1 MNDGM
6 RLPFENER
14 SWPVQPLW
22 TVFAPIARL
31 ADTSLPVLSV
41 SIHSGISDKE
51 LSNEERERNV
61 WLSED
66 RSKYQKVVPG
76 DLVYNSMRAW
86 QGGFGAC
93 QTLGLVSPAYGV
105 LSPIS
110 TINTKFYELLFRTKG
125 YIALFDTFSPGIIDF
140 RKRLSWDRCKHM
152 KVPVPPLE
160 EQNRIVKFA
169 CNVGAKVHLVT
180 QKLQQQLDL
189 LNEYRQ
195 SLITRAVT
203 KGLDPNVEMKDSG
216 VEWIGN
222 IPKNWLIPT
231 LSHVCRSMRNG
242 YVGPTDELF
251 VPDGIKYVQSL
262 HVKNGEIDF
271 SVKEYYVREEWA
283 KTHPK
288 LRKGNLVI
296 VQTGDIGQVGVVR
309 QNLHN
314 SNCHALIICDIKD
327 DICNVDFLSFYF
339 QSKPG
344 KELLLLTKTGLG
356 LPHLNTGKVCYCK
369 VPLPPLEEQKR
380 ISIYCSNIERQICK
394 AEKTIRET
402 ILKLNEY
409 RSSLTSAAVT
419 GQLAIDEEA
428 SA

>member
-216 VEWIGN
+216 VEWIGS
-222 IPKNWLIPT
+222 IPREWKTSKISFVSDVT
-231 LSHVCRSMRNG
+231 LGKMLCPRQ
-242 YVGPTDELF
+242 TDSEQTLETYLCAGSISW
-251 VPDGIKYVQSL
+251 DGVKDYIK
-262 HVKNGEIDF
+262 EMWF
-271 SVKEYYVREEWA
+271 SSKE
-283 KTHPK
+283 K
-288 LRKGNLVI
+288 
-296 VQTGDIGQVGVVR
+296 
-309 QNLHN
+309 
-314 SNCHALIICDIKD
+314 S
-327 DICNVDFLSFYF
+327 
-339 QSKPG
+339 
-344 KELLLLTKTGLG
+344 ELLLIAGDVLVVEGGAGFGMTTLYKGEHSPCYFQNSIIRVRGHHNVMTSDFINYWMRFTYTAYLKTVCNEATFSHYTKE
-356 LPHLNTGKVCYCK
+356 KVSETPIL
-369 VPLPPLEEQKR
+369 VPPLNEQKK
-380 ISIYCSNIERQICK
+380 IADFCKLVDERV
-394 AEKTIRET
+394 KTIYAGIENQ
-402 ILKLNEY
+402 ISKLNEY
-409 RSSLTSAAVT
+409 RSSLISAAVT
-419 GQLAIDEEA
+419 GQLAIEEA
-428 SA
+428 EE

>member
-160 EQNRIVKFA
+160 EQNRIVKYA
-169 CNVGAKVHLVT
+169 CNVGDKVHLVT

-203 KGLDPNVEMKDSG
+203 KGKNSKGFDAVSYVPFSAIFSLRRGLNITRENYQEEGVPCLSYGDVHSRYLGFVDAEINPLPKVSDDFVLTNPRCLLKSG
-216 VEWIGN
+216 E
-222 IPKNWLIPT
+222 
-231 LSHVCRSMRNG
+231 
-242 YVGPTDELF
+242 F
-251 VPDGIKYVQSL
+251 VFADTSEDYKGSGDCTCVMNSGDGIFAGYHTTVASPTKRNICSQ
-262 HVKNGEIDF
+262 
-271 SVKEYYVREEWA
+271 YY
-283 KTHPK
+283 
-288 LRKGNLVI
+288 GYY
-296 VQTGDIGQVGVVR
+296 
-309 QNLHN
+309 
-314 SNCHALIICDIKD
+314 
-327 DICNVDFLSFYF
+327 FLSDDFRD
-339 QSKPG
+339 QVR
-344 KELLLLTKTGLG
+344 KEVKGVKVFSITNTILNHTKVLF
-356 LPHLNTGKVCYCK
+356 
-369 VPLPPLEEQKR
+369 PPLKDQEEIARFLDVKCGECQVIFR
-380 ISIYCSNIERQICK
+380 RFCS
-394 AEKTIRET
+394 
-402 ILKLNEY
+402 
-409 RSSLTSAAVT
+409 
-419 GQLAIDEEA
+419 
-428 SA
+428 

>member
-189 LNEYRQ
+189 LIEYRQ

-203 KGLDPNVEMKDSG
+203 KGLDGDHQTSFIPLKYLAKLNPDVEQAMSDEIEYLPMEKVKNGMFLHHSDKLANLPPSLNSFEDG
-216 VEWIGN
+216 DILLAKVTPCFENGN
-222 IPKNWLIPT
+222 ICLAENCK
-231 LSHVCRSMRNG
+231 G
-242 YVGPTDELF
+242 GVGRCSTELF
-251 VPDGIKYVQSL
+251 VLRPNPEKVMPKFLMLLLQTQSFKQEAACQMRGTGGLKRIPADWLCNYKFPIPSLEKQKQIVEYMASKHSNLDGLTKI
-262 HVKNGEIDF
+262 
-271 SVKEYYVREEWA
+271 
-283 KTHPK
+283 
-288 LRKGNLVI
+288 
-296 VQTGDIGQVGVVR
+296 
-309 QNLHN
+309 
-314 SNCHALIICDIKD
+314 IKD
-327 DICNVDFLSFYF
+327 SIC
-339 QSKPG
+339 
-344 KELLLLTKTGLG
+344 LL
-356 LPHLNTGKVCYCK
+356 ND
-369 VPLPPLEEQKR
+369 
-380 ISIYCSNIERQICK
+380 
-394 AEKTIRET
+394 
-402 ILKLNEY
+402 Y
-409 RSSLTSAAVT
+409 RSSLIFAAVT
-419 GQLAIDEEA
+419 GQFAIDEAAE
-428 SA
+428 

>member
-169 CNVGAKVHLVT
+169 CNVEAKVHLVT

-216 VEWIGN
+216 VEWIGQTPKTWILGKLKYFIN
-222 IPKNWLIPT
+222 VDHGSDPISPGDIPVYGSGASSFKT
-231 LSHVCRSMRNG
+231 CG
-242 YVGPTDELF
+242 EYKEGPTVLL
-251 VPDGIKYVQSL
+251 G
-262 HVKNGEIDF
+262 
-271 SVKEYYVREEWA
+271 
-283 KTHPK
+283 
-288 LRKGNLVI
+288 RKGTLHIPHYIEGKYWNVDTAFDTHVANPKTMNLLFFYYLANCFDYKSAMN
-296 VQTGDIGQVGVVR
+296 QTTLPGMTQTAYENITLPIPPIDTQKEI
-309 QNLHN
+309 
-314 SNCHALIICDIKD
+314 
-327 DICNVDFLSFYF
+327 VDFLNKKLDSIEIIS
-339 QSKPG
+339 SKI
-344 KELLLLTKTGLG
+344 KFLLESL
-356 LPHLNTGKVCYCK
+356 C
-369 VPLPPLEEQKR
+369 
-380 ISIYCSNIERQICK
+380 
-394 AEKTIRET
+394 
-402 ILKLNEY
+402 EY
-409 RSSLTSAAVT
+409 RSSLISAAVT
-419 GQLAIDEEA
+419 GQLAIEEA
-428 SA
+428 EE

>member
-216 VEWIGN
+216 LPWIKE
-222 IPKNWLIPT
+222 IPAHWKVTPLRYVITVCTNLVSPADYLDEIQVSPDSIEKGSGRLIDKKTVRESGAVSPNHLFWPNMIIYSKIRPALQKVIISDFSGLCSADMYPIKT
-231 LSHVCRSMRNG
+231 GENLKFIFYSMLSLPFTKQVSMFADLRIKMPKINQ
-242 YVGPTDELF
+242 DELEQ
-251 VPDGIKYVQSL
+251 I
-262 HVKNGEIDF
+262 
-271 SVKEYYVREEWA
+271 
-283 KTHPK
+283 
-288 LRKGNLVI
+288 
-296 VQTGDIGQVGVVR
+296 
-309 QNLHN
+309 
-314 SNCHALIICDIKD
+314 LIA
-327 DICNVDFLSFYF
+327 
-339 QSKPG
+339 
-344 KELLLLTKTGLG
+344 
-356 LPHLNTGKVCYCK
+356 
-369 VPLPPLEEQKR
+369 LPPVEEQEQIAMHVEYKLKQIEEISNSLKR
-380 ISIYCSNIERQICK
+380 SI
-394 AEKTIRET
+394 EK
-402 ILKLNEY
+402 LSEY
-409 RSSLTSAAVT
+409 RSSLISAAVT
-419 GQLAIDEEA
+419 GQLAIEEA
-428 SA
+428 EE

>member
-169 CNVGAKVHLVT
+169 CNVGDKVHLVT

-189 LNEYRQ
+189 LNDYRQ

-216 VEWIGN
+216 YDITNDIPVHWNTIKLQYICKITTGNQDTQDAVIGGKYPFYVRSPKIERTNLVTHSGTGILMAGDGVGAGKVFHYAEGQYGIHQRVYLLHEISDVIDPKFLFFYIKTIFSREVERG
-222 IPKNWLIPT
+222 T
-231 LSHVCRSMRNG
+231 AQS
-242 YVGPTDELF
+242 T
-251 VPDGIKYVQSL
+251 VPSIRMPML
-262 HVKNGEIDF
+262 TRF
-271 SVKEYYVREEWA
+271 SVCLPPKREQIE
-283 KTHPK
+283 
-288 LRKGNLVI
+288 I
-296 VQTGDIGQVGVVR
+296 
-309 QNLHN
+309 
-314 SNCHALIICDIKD
+314 SN
-327 DICNVDFLSFYF
+327 
-339 QSKPG
+339 
-344 KELLLLTKTGLG
+344 
-356 LPHLNTGKVCYCK
+356 YCK
-369 VPLPPLEEQKR
+369 TIEEK
-380 ISIYCSNIERQICK
+380 IESVS
-394 AEKTIRET
+394 ET
-402 ILKLNEY
+402 IKITINALQEY
-409 RSSLTSAAVT
+409 RSSLISAAVT
-419 GQLAIDEEA
+419 GQLAIEEDA
-428 SA
+428 E